1 VRMGPDYEEFYLTDS
16 AYRHGYDEEDVAE
29 LLRGRHLIFRSRR
42 GRQFGYEFLG
52 RNQAGEY
59 LLVVGR
65 VVQSQGRRIL
75 RVFHI
80 DRMPD
85 ADRKRFLR
93 QTGL

>member
-1 VRMGPDYEEFYLTDS
+1 MGPAYDEFYLTDS
-16 AYRHGYDEEDVAE
+16 ACRHGYDEEDVAE

-52 RNQAGEY
+52 QNQAGEY

-65 VVQSQGRRIL
+65 VVQSHGTKIL
-75 RVFHI
+75 RIFHI
-80 DRMPD
+80 DRMLES
-85 ADRKRFLR
+85 DRKRFQR